1 MANDPNTKAAE
12 SSEKARHLADGDE
25 PGRPEPKSR
34 QDWAERGAEGGKP
47 GRCLPPSPGGSSQG
61 SGDRTPS
68 DNPAQGAQADV
79 PTGARPQPKP
89 GEG

>member
-12 SSEKARHLADGDE
+12 SSEKARHLAGGDE

-34 QDWAERGAEGGKP
+34 QDWAERGAEGGEP
-47 GRCLPPSPGGSSQG
+47 GRSPPSPGGSSQG

-68 DNPAQGAQADV
+68 DEPAKGTQADV
-79 PTGARPQPKP
+79 PTGGRPQPKP